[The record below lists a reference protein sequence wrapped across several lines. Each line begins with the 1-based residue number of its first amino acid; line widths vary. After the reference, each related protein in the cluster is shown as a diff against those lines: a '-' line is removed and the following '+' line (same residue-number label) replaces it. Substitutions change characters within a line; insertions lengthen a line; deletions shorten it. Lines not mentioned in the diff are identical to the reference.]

1 MRHLKRSTIL
11 VTFVAI
17 TLVAVSFA
25 WSGPVGGGG
34 GASGGGGGG
43 GHGGGRTGN
52 NKPKEPPKKRNQQ
65 TPPDAA
71 AQREKL
77 ATALEKALANG
88 TANAPFLIKL
98 FDDAST
104 GPLPASVASRK
115 ALADAVGT
123 AFKGKKLPADQ
134 AKALAE
140 PIAAGVNID
149 GIAADDLT
157 AKKTALGDALAA
169 AGASD
174 EQKTAITT
182 AHEKVTADQQD
193 EPIKAVATSLE
204 GLQAEGSISDEQKK
218 TLTESLSALATGDAK
233 PDDASITKLTDHLGK
248 GLDNA
253 QLVSKERAE
262 LAHQFRAAFN
272 SAATPMKDFQMSLT
286 EVKAALKAG
295 VVPQADVTAITND
308 LTAIH
313 QSMASGAKKDAATKP
328 AGATPAATK
337 PADAK

>member
-1 MRHLKRSTIL
+1 MRARGSSDGLWRVMAI
-11 VTFVAI
+11 VALGI
-17 TLVAVSFA
+17 VMVSA
-25 WSGPVGGGG
+25 SDSSAQVGAGG
-34 GASGGGGGG
+34 GAGGAGGGGGG
-43 GHGGGRTGN
+43 GSRGGGRTGN

-65 TPPDAA
+65 KPPDAP

-77 ATALEKALANG
+77 ATAMEKALTAG

-115 ALADAVGT
+115 ALADALGS
-123 AFKGKKLPADQ
+123 AFKGKKVPADQ
-134 AKALAE
+134 AKTLAE

-149 GIAADDLT
+149 GVAPDDLT
-157 AKKTALGDALAA
+157 AKKTALGEALGA
-169 AGASD
+169 AGATD
-174 EQKTAITT
+174 EQKTAITM
-182 AHEKVTADQQD
+182 AVEKVAADQQD
-193 EPIKAVATSLE
+193 EQIKVVAASLE
-204 GLQAEGSISDEQKK
+204 ALQAEGSVSDEQKK

-233 PDDASITKLTDHLGK
+233 PDDASITKLADHLAK

-272 SAATPMKDFQMSLT
+272 SAATPTKDFMMSLT
-286 EVKAALKAG
+286 EVKATLKAG
-295 VVPQADVTAITND
+295 VVPQADIAAIAND

-328 AGATPAATK
+328 A
-337 PADAK
+337 DAK